1 MNAVSPAKR
10 GAPSQHRTVRG
21 FSLDNDDKLGFQN
34 QPLQAESRC
43 AVPTCSQVLMAALN
57 ACFLTLPPK
66 LKWELAERARKP
78 DTPRCPAPPC
88 GSSGA
93 PGRLSL
99 ATPGLHNRRRITCR
113 NPDPGGKQS
122 RGLWWVEKRPP
133 PPETPTS

>member
-57 ACFLTLPPK
+57 AWFSNPASKAEVGAGRESQEARHSAVPPHHPVGA
-66 LKWELAERARKP
+66 AEP
-78 DTPRCPAPPC
+78 Q
-88 GSSGA
+88 
-93 PGRLSL
+93 
-99 ATPGLHNRRRITCR
+99 
-113 NPDPGGKQS
+113 GG
-122 RGLWWVEKRPP
+122 
-133 PPETPTS
+133 

>member
-78 DTPRCPAPPC
+78 DTPRCPRTTLWEQRSPREAE
-88 GSSGA
+88 SGDTRSA
-93 PGRLSL
+93 
-99 ATPGLHNRRRITCR
+99 
-113 NPDPGGKQS
+113 QQ
-122 RGLWWVEKRPP
+122 EKNHLQEP
-133 PPETPTS
+133 